1 MHRHLLALA
10 TVAASLCTT
19 TLPALAQSVAEWPSK
34 PIRFILISAPGS
46 GGDTLGRL
54 LADRMAPLL
63 KGSFVMDNKP
73 GAGGAIA
80 TDMAAKSAPD
90 GYTIAI
96 GGATTLV
103 LLPASNPKLPYNAL
117 KDFAYIGQ
125 VGTAAIALMAT
136 NDVPANTLPEL
147 VALAKKTPGSLQ
159 YASWGIGS
167 TGHFCGELMNLKT
180 QAQLSHVPYKSV
192 AQIQT
197 DLLGGHIK
205 LGFVDMGSATSLVK
219 TGRVKAITTC
229 TSRSPSLPGVSS
241 YEDEGID
248 FNGLRMG
255 ALRWALFAPAATPR
269 PIVDKLA
276 AALKATLDMPEV
288 KARLL
293 EMGISAAFVGGDEL
307 LTMTARDIEG
317 WKAIAKQAGISNE

>member
-1 MHRHLLALA
+1 MRRHLLALA

-54 LADRMAPLL
+54 LADRMAPML

>member
-1 MHRHLLALA
+1 
-10 TVAASLCTT
+10 
-19 TLPALAQSVAEWPSK
+19 
-34 PIRFILISAPGS
+34 
-46 GGDTLGRL
+46 
-54 LADRMAPLL
+54 MAPML

-269 PIVDKLA
+269 PIIDKLA

>member
-1 MHRHLLALA
+1 MRRHLLALA